1 MNNVLL
7 DELPE
12 EWNGY
17 KINTSFRIG
26 IQIFLVQ
33 EDKILADYERI
44 PLIISLLFEQDGED
58 TVSFPEG
65 EELGKCIR
73 WFMNGWCHD
82 KYPVDVDKRRIIDFD
97 IDQWRIYADF
107 RQIYGINLNE
117 VDMHWWEFMG
127 MLWNMPHRQSSFL
140 QVIEIRKEK
149 INAKMSKEEKDAIKK
164 AHHVYGLEN
173 SGGSKKREYTDEE
186 KQKMDDVDLI
196 REKMRANKKE
206 QKEATSIFH
215 TQI

>member
-17 KINTSFRIG
+17 RINTSFRIG
-26 IQIFLVQ
+26 IQIFLIQ
-33 EDKILADYERI
+33 EDETLSDYERM
-44 PLIISLLFEQDGED
+44 PLIISLLFEQDNEE
-58 TVSFPEG
+58 TVSFPVGKEL
-65 EELGKCIR
+65 EECIR

-82 KYPVDVDKRRIIDFD
+82 KSPADTDKRRILDFD

-127 MLWNMPHRQSSFL
+127 MLWNMPQDQSSFL
-140 QVIEIRKEK
+140 QVIDIRKKK
-149 INAKMSKEEKDAIKK
+149 IKAKMSKEEKEAIKK
-164 AHHVYGLEN
+164 AQHVYGLETSN
-173 SGGSKKREYTDEE
+173 SNQKREYSDEE
-186 KQKMDDVDLI
+186 KQKMDDVDRI
-196 REKMRANKKE
+196 RAKMKEKKHE
-206 QKEATSIFH
+206 QE
-215 TQI
+215 